1 MRTTLKLSLIALL
14 FSLAL
19 DFVWIG
25 FIATNFY
32 KVEYG
37 SLYSPHPVIYAAV
50 LFYLIYAVGVA
61 HFVVGPALKKHSLKQ
76 ALLNGAFFALVAFGT
91 YDLTSL
97 AVTTNWPALLSF
109 VDMSWGVFQ
118 GVLISGGTYL
128 VARTFLKG

>member
-1 MRTTLKLSLIALL
+1 MRTTLKLSFIALL
-14 FSLAL
+14 ITAAL

-25 FIATNFY
+25 FIATSFY
-32 KVEYG
+32 KTEYG
-37 SLYSPHPVIYAAV
+37 PLYSPHPVWFAAI

-61 HFVVGPALKKHSLKQ
+61 HFVVSPALKNHSLKK
-76 ALLNGAFFALVAFGT
+76 AVLNGAFFALVAFGT

-97 AVTTNWPALLSF
+97 AITANWPALLSV

-128 VARTFLKG
+128 IAHKFLKA